1 MIVAMLRRTGVSLA
15 LVAAGAGA
23 VVAAEDEAAVLRE
36 ILLPGEA
43 WELIG
48 EGYGLSEGPAVNAR
62 GEVFFSDIPRSK
74 SYRID
79 ANGEPQVFVAD
90 TKRTNG
96 QIFGPDGRLYAVETG
111 TRRIVAY
118 DAEGSKTTIADGIA
132 GNDLVVAR
140 NGNVYATYP
149 ARGDGEWSR
158 VWLIRPNGETAEF
171 DAAELKY
178 ANGIALAPD
187 QRSVVVA
194 DYRGEWVY
202 RAELN
207 EDGALGELRKFAR
220 MRSPGEAESLA
231 DGLKFDAAGRLYVAT
246 RLGVQ
251 VCDAAGQVIAV
262 IPTPNGKITNLVFG
276 GAGFDVLYATCN
288 EAVYR
293 RKVKVRG
300 VNAWAAP
307 VGR

>member
-1 MIVAMLRRTGVSLA
+1 MALAMASVGVLA
-15 LVAAGAGA
+15 AS
-23 VVAAEDEAAVLRE
+23 EEEESVLRE
-36 ILLPGEA
+36 ILVPGED
-43 WELIG
+43 WELVG

-62 GEVFFSDIPRSK
+62 GEVFFSDIPQSK
-74 SYRID
+74 NYRID
-79 ANGEPQVFVAD
+79 ESGVPRVFVAD

-96 QIFGPDGRLYAVETG
+96 QIFGPDGRLYAVETA

-118 DAEGSKTTIADGIA
+118 DGEGKKTTIADGIA

-149 ARGDGEWSR
+149 ARGDGERSR
-158 VWLIRPNGETAEF
+158 VWLIRPGGETVEF

-178 ANGIALAPD
+178 ANGIALTPD
-187 QRSVVVA
+187 QRAAVVA

-202 RAELN
+202 RADVR
-207 EDGALGELRKFAR
+207 EDGTLGELRTFAR

-231 DGLKFDAAGRLYVAT
+231 DGLKFDTAGRLYVAT

-251 VCDAAGQVIAV
+251 VCDEAGRVIAV

-276 GAGFDVLYATCN
+276 GAKFDVLYATCN
-288 EAVYR
+288 ETVYR
-293 RKVKVRG
+293 RKVNVRG
-300 VNAWAAP
+300 VNAWAVA

>member
-1 MIVAMLRRTGVSLA
+1 MVVAARQTKAWRAFAIALA
-15 LVAAGAGA
+15 VAGTLVAAD
-23 VVAAEDEAAVLRE
+23 DEASVLRE
-36 ILLPGEA
+36 ILLPGED
-43 WELIG
+43 WELVG

-74 SYRID
+74 NYRID
-79 ANGEPQVFVAD
+79 EAGVPRVFVAD
-90 TKRTNG
+90 TKRANG

-118 DAEGSKTTIADGIA
+118 DEDGSATVIADGIA
-132 GNDLVVAR
+132 GNDLVVAH

-149 ARGDGEWSR
+149 ARGDGERSR
-158 VWLIRPNGETAEF
+158 VWLIRPGGETVEF
-171 DAAELKY
+171 DAGQLKY
-178 ANGIALAPD
+178 ANGIALSPD
-187 QRSVVVA
+187 QRAVVVA

-202 RAELN
+202 RAEVR
-207 EDGALGELRKFAR
+207 EDGTLGELREFAR

-231 DGLKFDAAGRLYVAT
+231 DGLKFDTMGRLYVAT

-251 VCDAAGQVIAV
+251 VCDEAGRVIAV

-276 GAGFDVLYATCN
+276 GPEFDVLYATCN

-307 VGR
+307 MD

>member
-1 MIVAMLRRTGVSLA
+1 MLRRTGVSLA
-15 LVAAGAGA
+15 FAAAGVGALVAA
-23 VVAAEDEAAVLRE
+23 EEETAVLRE

-43 WELIG
+43 WELVG
-48 EGYGLSEGPAVNAR
+48 EGYGLSEGSAVNAR
-62 GEVFFSDIPRSK
+62 GEVFFSDIPGSK
-74 SYRID
+74 NYRID

-118 DAEGSKTTIADGIA
+118 DEQAHATVIAEGIA
-132 GNDLVVAR
+132 GNDLVVAH
-140 NGNVYATYP
+140 NGNVYVTHP
-149 ARGDGEWSR
+149 ARGDGERSR
-158 VWLIRPNGETAEF
+158 LWLIRPSGEKVEF
-171 DAAELKY
+171 DAGELKY
-178 ANGIALAPD
+178 SNGIALSPD

-202 RAELN
+202 RGEVR
-207 EDGALGELRKFAR
+207 EDGTLGELRKFVR

-231 DGLKFDAAGRLYVAT
+231 DGLKFDTAGRLYVAT

-251 VCDAAGQVIAV
+251 VCDESGQVIAV

-276 GAGFDVLYATCN
+276 GPEFDVLYATCN

-300 VNAWAAP
+300 VNAWAEP
-307 VGR
+307 VM